1 MSIDYDDFGKL
12 DLRVAKILTVEKIP
26 GKSRIVKGEID
37 LGEEKRNVIIGGAE
51 FYETDDLVGKI
62 VIVVTNL
69 VPKKI
74 AGIESNPV
82 SIEIMKKVSLF
93 LSNHDISLIPL
104 VSEKGYF
111 RERFFWKI
119 RQDYLHKS
127 CLLYTSPSPR
137 DRG

>member
-1 MSIDYDDFGKL
+1 MSISYDDFGKL

-74 AGIESNPV
+74 AGIESNVMLLAADIDDKPFWLTV
-82 SIEIMKKVSLF
+82 VGEVPPGSEIK
-93 LSNHDISLIPL
+93 
-104 VSEKGYF
+104 
-111 RERFFWKI
+111 
-119 RQDYLHKS
+119 
-127 CLLYTSPSPR
+127 
-137 DRG
+137 